1 MMKEK
6 NIREMARRMNLV
18 SIDDMCRYSIPQLV
32 VMIANKLNELFD
44 EVWRFETDVQETLK
58 TQNENIQYL
67 LGEGL
72 HLEVENIFDGWV
84 NDGTF
89 DTLINHSVLKSVN
102 DRIDETNA
110 QLSQKA
116 NDNEVVKKGYGTLND
131 FDEQT
136 RSILLGLEEGQV
148 NAVLGD
154 GNVNFNNLN
163 GSVINGI
170 YEITENPTSLL
181 PTNEIND
188 FKVYFNSTYSLM
200 GFQAQSNHKCKIF
213 QLEGGKNYTI
223 RGRGMTGE
231 NNPIAVICGELVT
244 DTSQTKKY
252 LAKFPGSSSSQ
263 MTYEEVKYTPTVS
276 CYAYVNGNDSTV
288 SLNKNEYQSYALKNK
303 DEIKSIKTIIDE
315 QVVNGKVDETKL
327 SEDLTNAIYTVS
339 EELKPI
345 DEEVVIDNYKACA
358 NSTYKL
364 MGFQSTSYGC
374 KVFALSSGK
383 TYQLKGYGMVGDNN
397 CCVVICNQ
405 LVTNTSSTTKYVDY
419 FEGSSSSNMNY
430 EWFTYTPNTDCY
442 AYVNG
447 ESAEVCVVVNNL
459 TPHSL
464 ISERKIE
471 ELSDRLTSIEGVGG
485 IGNNNGCLVSDGL
498 KTITHFTKSKNNL
511 YICRV
516 FKHVFIN
523 KLLQL
528 ESMYLGEFI
537 DGELIE
543 VEKIGTSNS
552 DVIGPIS
559 IHRGDVD
566 NWTGSWSGGTHGIT
580 VNGVEYPT
588 AKELECAIYVNNEL
602 ITKDGYYYGDTKI
615 IVTNDLY
622 MPRTVTGSDLSTA
635 TKAIKETRTYTLV
648 DKMEVDVQLE
658 FYLKT
663 YVTTY
668 YGCQCNTYNMT
679 KAIFPNNEI
688 KSNIRGLSNQVNWK
702 EKESKYFCE
711 NENNAHYDVELKN
724 YGLGSWKYN
733 TSTQFGYLATF
744 SKIYF
749 ILIQNESGKVRTF
762 NTDKILKWGAI
773 YDYY

>member
-1 MMKEK
+1 MPVKAKTIKDLPLKNELDGSESLLVQDSNGTKQAPLGTIVDEIKQNTQEK
-6 NIREMARRMNLV
+6 IREV
-18 SIDDMCRYSIPQLV
+18 EIE
-32 VMIANKLNELFD
+32 LN
-44 EVWRFETDVQETLK
+44 
-58 TQNENIQYL
+58 
-67 LGEGL
+67 
-72 HLEVENIFDGWV
+72 
-84 NDGTF
+84 
-89 DTLINHSVLKSVN
+89 
-102 DRIDETNA
+102 
-110 QLSQKA
+110 
-116 NDNEVVKKGYGTLND
+116 NEVVKKGYGTLSD

-136 RSILLGLEEGQV
+136 RSVLLGLKKGQI

-154 GNVNFNNLN
+154 ENVNFNNLN
-163 GSVINGI
+163 KSVINGI
-170 YEITENPTSLL
+170 YELIENSISLT
-181 PTNEIND
+181 PINEISNY
-188 FKVYFNSTYSLM
+188 KVYFNGTYSLM
-200 GFQAQSNHKCKIF
+200 GFQTNSNSKCKIF
-213 QLEGGKNYTI
+213 KLEAGKNYTI
-223 RGRGMTGE
+223 RGAGMDGE
-231 NNPIAVICGELVT
+231 NNPIAVICEDFTT

-252 LAKFPGSSSSQ
+252 LDKFPGTSSTGV
-263 MTYEEVKYTPTVS
+263 TYEEINYTPVFS
-276 CYAYVNGNDSTV
+276 CYAYVNGNDSNV
-288 SLNKNEYQSYALKNK
+288 SLNEKEYNSYVLKNK
-303 DEIKSIKTIIDE
+303 DEIRSIKSIIDK
-315 QVVNGKVDETKL
+315 QVINGKVDITKL
-327 SEDLTNAIYTVS
+327 SEELKSAIYYAS
-339 EELKPI
+339 DELNPI
-345 DEEVVIDNYKACA
+345 DEEVVIDNYKAYV

-364 MGFQSTSYGC
+364 MGFQNTTYGC

-383 TYQLKGYGMVGDNN
+383 TYHLKGAGMVGGDN

-405 LVTNTSSTTKYVDY
+405 LVSNTSSTTKYIDY
-419 FEGSSSSNMNY
+419 FEGSSSSNITY
-430 EWFTYTPNTDCY
+430 EQFTYTPKTDCY

-447 ESAEVCVVVNNL
+447 KSAEVCVVVNTL
-459 TPHSL
+459 TPHSS
-464 ISERKIE
+464 ISEIKIK
-471 ELSDRLTSIEGVGG
+471 ELNDRLTIVENGVGTK
-485 IGNNNGCLVSDGL
+485 INNGCLVSDSL
-498 KTITHFTKSKNNL
+498 KTITHFTKTKNNL

-516 FKHVFIN
+516 FKRVFIN

-537 DGELIE
+537 DGELTE

-559 IHRGDVD
+559 IHRGEVD
-566 NWTGSWSGGTHGIT
+566 NWTGSWSGGTHGVA

-635 TKAIKETRTYTLV
+635 TKAIKETRTYTLI

-658 FYLKT
+658 FYLKM

-688 KSNIRGLSNQVNWK
+688 KSNIRGLSSQVDWK

-733 TSTQFGYLATF
+733 TSTQFGYLAIF

-749 ILIQNESGKVRTF
+749 ILIQNESGKVRPF
-762 NTDKILKWGAI
+762 DTDKILKWGAI
-773 YDYY
+773 YDYYCL